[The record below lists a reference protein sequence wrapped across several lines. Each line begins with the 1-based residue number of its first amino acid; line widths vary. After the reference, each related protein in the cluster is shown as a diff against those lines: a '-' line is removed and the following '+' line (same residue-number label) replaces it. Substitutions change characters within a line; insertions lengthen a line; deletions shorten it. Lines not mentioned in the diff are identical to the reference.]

1 MAFSPLEQ
9 ALDYVEQL
17 PDQPSLSEGYSPAEL
32 KRVFDR
38 AAQEIKTYLNET
50 LIAQLESALAGAS
63 GAESIGSAAANG
75 IPAGTLHGQILALK
89 ALYDTFDRD
98 FRDAVSGILPPGTIA
113 FDRLDAATRQ
123 KIDAGA
129 NRDRAVFYRNVPGTY
144 TFTAPRTGTY
154 RIRLC
159 GGGAGGT
166 YANPLILDDSRLT
179 NYAEYFGFGGASAS
193 ALETY
198 LDLTLGES
206 FPLTV
211 GAGAAPASGGFSVDA
226 QTPISSAQIADYFE
240 RSLYCSTGGASSF
253 GSAQDRVCFTC
264 PGGKTDR
271 KATLPTFGNYA
282 AYPVLTRAGR
292 TPHAWADFLAEGNKT
307 AFFSDPAGEDSA
319 LGCGGTTDGQ
329 TIALPGAGGGGAGGG
344 LTFYQGFFRA
354 SHAPG
359 AGANGLVM
367 IDYIA

>member
-211 GAGAAPASGGFSVDA
+211 GAGAAPASGGFPWTRKRRSRAPRSRTISSDRSIAAPAGRAVSEARRIACALRAPAGKPTAKQPSRLSETTPPIPYSPAPDGRRTRGRISLPRAIKPRFSPTLRARTARSAAAARRTDRRSPSPVRAAAEPAEALPSIRASFARPTRRARA
-226 QTPISSAQIADYFE
+226 QT
-240 RSLYCSTGGASSF
+240 
-253 GSAQDRVCFTC
+253 
-264 PGGKTDR
+264 
-271 KATLPTFGNYA
+271 
-282 AYPVLTRAGR
+282 
-292 TPHAWADFLAEGNKT
+292 
-307 AFFSDPAGEDSA
+307 
-319 LGCGGTTDGQ
+319 
-329 TIALPGAGGGGAGGG
+329 G
-344 LTFYQGFFRA
+344 L
-354 SHAPG
+354 S
-359 AGANGLVM
+359 
-367 IDYIA
+367 